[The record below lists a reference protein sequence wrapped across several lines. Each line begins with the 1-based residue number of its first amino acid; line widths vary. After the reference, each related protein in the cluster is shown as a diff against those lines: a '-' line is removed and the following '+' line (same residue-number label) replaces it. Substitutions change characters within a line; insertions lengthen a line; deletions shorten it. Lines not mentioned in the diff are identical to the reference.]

1 MTLGVVMLVHTEFDR
16 AEQAV
21 RHWADAGCP
30 IVIHVDKSVDTATY
44 TGFKKTLSDLPDV
57 TFSDRFRCEWGSW
70 GLVAAVQAAAT
81 HLLDHY
87 LNVSRV
93 YLASGAC
100 LPLRPVS
107 ELCAYLDRHPQ
118 TDFIESATI
127 ADVPWAVGGLDKE
140 RFTLRFPFSWKR
152 QRKLFD
158 LYVNLQRAVEFR
170 RKVPKGIVPHL
181 GSQWWCLT
189 RQTLTAIL
197 NDPQRP
203 TYDRYFRRVWI
214 PDESY
219 FQTLVRK
226 HSDRIESRSLTLSKF
241 DYQGKPH
248 VFYDD
253 HLELLERSRCF
264 VARKIWPRA
273 DLLYKN
279 FPRKSG
285 PDRVSCLPQTIM
297 IDRVFDDAVVRRT
310 RGRHGLYMQSRFAPM
325 EHENGYTAAAYSV
338 LHGFDSIMPDFQSWL
353 RKQTGAEVHGHL
365 FGRDKVHFSTGE
377 AVFRGGLSDN
387 PRLRDY
393 NPQMFL
399 TNMIWGAGETH
410 QCFLFGPQDAHK
422 ICWMLAKD
430 TNARVTVIT
439 GAWAVPLFQSGVAAA
454 DCRKKAAR
462 LQQAEHKFLKILR
475 SPFARA
481 RIRIVSLSDF
491 VASPREVLQDIV
503 DTIAGHHAADL
514 ADLPPLQDIS
524 GLGDFLQSLKN
535 QGMPPFLTGEFSVGP
550 IPAGPDKNRRTV
562 YTGPDDAKV

>member
-1 MTLGVVMLVHTEFDR
+1 MSLGVVMLVHAEFDR

-30 IVIHVDKSVDTATY
+30 IVIHVDKVVDAATY
-44 TGFKKTLSDLPDV
+44 ARFAKALSDVSDV
-57 TFSDRFRCEWGSW
+57 SFSDRYRCEWGTW
-70 GLVAAVQAAAT
+70 GLVAAVQAGVEQ
-81 HLLDHY
+81 LLGRYPD
-87 LNVSRV
+87 VARV

-107 ELCAYLDRHPQ
+107 ELCAYLEMYPK

-152 QRKLFD
+152 HRRLFD
-158 LYVNLQRAVEFR
+158 GYVKLQQEVGFR
-170 RKVPKGIVPHL
+170 RKIPKGIVPHL

-189 RQTLTAIL
+189 RKTLTAIL

-203 TYDRYFRRVWI
+203 AYDRYFRRVWI

-226 HSDRIESRSLTLSKF
+226 HSDQIESRSLTLSKF
-241 DYQGKPH
+241 DYQGQPH

-253 HLELLERSRCF
+253 HLELLQRSRCF

-273 DLLYKN
+273 DLLYQS
-279 FPRKSG
+279 FPRSSG
-285 PDRVSCLPQTIM
+285 PDRLSCPPQTTI

-310 RGRHGLYMQSRFAPM
+310 RGRHGLYMQSRFPPM

-338 LHGFDSIMPDFQSWL
+338 LHGFDSVMPDFQAWL
-353 RKQTGAEVHGHL
+353 HKQTGAEVHGHL
-365 FGRDKVHFSTGE
+365 FARGKAQFSTGE
-377 AVFRGGLSDN
+377 SVFRGGLSDN
-387 PRLRDY
+387 PQLRDY

-399 TNMIWGAGETH
+399 TNLIWGAGETH
-410 QCFLFGPQDAHK
+410 QCFLFGPQDARK
-422 ICWMLAKD
+422 ISWMLAKD
-430 TNARVTVIT
+430 TNARITVIT
-439 GAWAVPLFQSGVAAA
+439 GAWAVPLFQSGALAA
-454 DCRKKAAR
+454 DCRNKAAR

-475 SPFARA
+475 SPHARA
-481 RIRIVSLSDF
+481 RIRIVSLSNF
-491 VASPREVLQDIV
+491 VAAPRDVLQDIV
-503 DTIAGHHAADL
+503 DTIAGHRATDL
-514 ADLPPLQDIS
+514 ADLPPLVDIS
-524 GLGDFLQSLKN
+524 GLGVFLQSLKN

-550 IPAGPDKNRRTV
+550 IPAGADKNRRVT
-562 YTGPDDAKV
+562 YTGSGDA